1 MSFDVPVLVEAAG
14 FDTALQFF
22 EIEAG
27 RSFRER
33 RFARCSAP
41 IDPGRECLRR
51 I

>member
-27 RSFRER
+27 RSFREKAVCPL
-33 RFARCSAP
+33 FST
-41 IDPGRECLRR
+41 D
-51 I
+51 